1 MLPTDGAKNV
11 NISYIFDLKSHV
23 IAKRRNV
30 SEEIAGRNKYVFWAY
45 VKCRLLIQSNEKF
58 YFLENVCYQYF
69 KFCTSSTVLF
79 SYELLIGPQATFL
92 ECIVIFLQSEWSTL
106 PLWHGYISRTVK
118 QD

>member
-30 SEEIAGRNKYVFWAY
+30 SEEIASRNKYVFWAY

-58 YFLENVCYQYF
+58 YFLENVCYQYLNF
-69 KFCTSSTVLF
+69 VLRVLF
-79 SYELLIGPQATFL
+79 CFL
-92 ECIVIFLQSEWSTL
+92 TSC
-106 PLWHGYISRTVK
+106 
-118 QD
+118 